1 MSNTRAF
8 RFSDFRSML
17 AAVSHGID
25 SYQAAFFLG
34 AVLFIAFTAWHG
46 WRLGILRQLINILA
60 LAAAYIIIGYCGGSH
75 LGPFLHHFID
85 LHPNRPWPDGGAVGL
100 GFVVYCCIT
109 LIGVIAFTK
118 TSQQRAGLFRLGYGI
133 SGSICGAF
141 YGLFLVWITVLAIRL
156 LGSVAESQ
164 IAVASLPPITH
175 GRTSASPTPPP
186 IPPSGLVRTLAHMK
200 QSLEQGPA
208 GAVVQQ
214 VDPIPGTL
222 YGILHKLGMMV
233 SDDKSVDRFL
243 SYPGVKPLLAHPKIA
258 ALQNDPDI
266 TRDLVDHNYFALIR
280 NPRIITAAND
290 AEIAELMRKFEF
302 EKALDYAL
310 QPAASRRP
318 RPDRAGTCVVQA
330 APGKPERHPTSNT
343 RHPTSNRLGCARVME
358 KITAPRRLDVECWIL
373 DVGCFQTC
381 SSPPSASK
389 STCSSRRGAK
399 CSAPAQSHTALRP
412 TAIPAP
418 SASAFPARSR

>member
-1 MSNTRAF
+1 
-8 RFSDFRSML
+8 ML
-17 AAVSHGID
+17 GAVSHGID
-25 SYQAAFFLG
+25 TYQAAFFCG
-34 AVLFIAFTAWHG
+34 ASLFVAFTAWHG

-60 LAAAYIIIGYCGGSH
+60 LAAAYIIGYFGGSR
-75 LGPFLHHFID
+75 LGPFLHRFID
-85 LHPNRPWPDGGAVGL
+85 LPVQTLAVVGAVGM

-118 TSQQRAGLFRLGYGI
+118 TAQQRVGLIRLGYGI

-141 YGLFLVWITVLAIRL
+141 YGLFLVWIMVLAIRL

-164 IAVASLPPITH
+164 IAVADLPHVTH
-175 GRTSASPTPPP
+175 GRTSASPTPAPV
-186 IPPSGLVRTLAHMK
+186 PPSGLVRTLAHMK

-208 GAVVQQ
+208 GSVVQQ

-266 TRDLVDHNYFALIR
+266 TRDLVNHNYFALIR
-280 NPRIITAAND
+280 NPHIITAAND

-310 QPAASRRP
+310 QPP
-318 RPDRAGTCVVQA
+318 PPKTEPQA
-330 APGKPERHPTSNT
+330 APASTSAPSGGTSNIQHPTSN
-343 RHPTSNRLGCARVME
+343 
-358 KITAPRRLDVECWIL
+358 I
-373 DVGCFQTC
+373 Q
-381 SSPPSASK
+381 
-389 STCSSRRGAK
+389 
-399 CSAPAQSHTALRP
+399 
-412 TAIPAP
+412 
-418 SASAFPARSR
+418 

>member
-1 MSNTRAF
+1 
-8 RFSDFRSML
+8 ML

-25 SYQAAFFLG
+25 TYQAAFFIG
-34 AVLFIAFTAWHG
+34 AALFIAFTAWHG

-60 LAAAYIIIGYCGGSH
+60 LAAAYLIGYFGGGR
-75 LGPFLHHFID
+75 LGPFLHRFLD
-85 LHPNRPWPDGGAVGL
+85 LPEQTLALLGAVGF
-100 GFVVYCCIT
+100 GIIIYCCIT

-118 TSQQRAGLFRLGYGI
+118 TAQQREGLIRLGYGI
-133 SGSICGAF
+133 SGSICGAI

-164 IAVASLPPITH
+164 IAVADHPHVTH
-175 GRTSASPTPPP
+175 GKTSASPTPPP
-186 IPPSGLVRTLAHMK
+186 EQPNAMVRTLAHMK

-266 TRDLVDHNYFALIR
+266 TRDLVNHNYFALIR
-280 NPRIITAAND
+280 NPHIITAAND
-290 AEIAELMRKFEF
+290 AEIAQLMRKFEF
-302 EKALDYAL
+302 EKALDFAL
-310 QPAASRRP
+310 QPPPPKTEPAKPDGVVTHAEGVAS
-318 RPDRAGTCVVQA
+318 DNGQ
-330 APGKPERHPTSNT
+330 
-343 RHPTSNRLGCARVME
+343 
-358 KITAPRRLDVECWIL
+358 
-373 DVGCFQTC
+373 
-381 SSPPSASK
+381 PPA
-389 STCSSRRGAK
+389 
-399 CSAPAQSHTALRP
+399 P
-412 TAIPAP
+412 TAVQ
-418 SASAFPARSR
+418 